1 MADQEGAS
9 WGHWQGFYERS
20 GEAAATAMSPY
31 SAVPR
36 YPGGPLLDAQRLE
49 GGAAWPTRRGPI
61 SRACFLL
68 RHVSLVG
75 PTLARDGEDV
85 FLVQSCRSLQ
95 RWHTNAREKPPWTRH
110 QCEILVIQG
119 YDCLHAFQQGFMQLT
134 FPTSGQ
140 HEAQHYITIFSIHNE
155 NSHVVTM
162 TSPPAA
168 VERGQLAGR
177 RGRSCS
183 GGAPRSYRTLV
194 NHHYDDQRQPSPPP
208 ARPPLPPRLPASTT
222 RGALKVTPP
231 PLLLPSAP

>member
-1 MADQEGAS
+1 M
-9 WGHWQGFYERS
+9 
-20 GEAAATAMSPY
+20 
-31 SAVPR
+31 SAVGRRQPR
-36 YPGGPLLDAQRLE
+36 PCRHIARCHGIRADHSSMRNGWREAQPGRLDVDQ
-49 GGAAWPTRRGPI
+49 
-61 SRACFLL
+61 S
-68 RHVSLVG
+68 VG
-75 PTLARDGEDV
+75 PVFYFATFLWWGQHLHEMARMSSSSRVADRSSDGTPMQE
-85 FLVQSCRSLQ
+85 R
-95 RWHTNAREKPPWTRH
+95 WTRH

-140 HEAQHYITIFSIHNE
+140 HEVQHYITIFSIHNE

-183 GGAPRSYRTLV
+183 GGAPRSSRTLV
-194 NHHYDDQRQPSPPP
+194 NHHCDDQRQPSPPP